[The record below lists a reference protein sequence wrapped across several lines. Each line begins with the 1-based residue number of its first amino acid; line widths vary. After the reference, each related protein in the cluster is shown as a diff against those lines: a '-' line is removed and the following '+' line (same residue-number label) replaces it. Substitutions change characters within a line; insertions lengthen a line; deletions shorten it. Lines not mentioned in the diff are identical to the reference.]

1 MIAGDVDELVLA
13 NQVLDDIVFQVD
25 LDGQIVTLETALDNH
40 LANVLGRRQR
50 GGFHGVEFPSRLRE
64 TSAGHCN
71 QCRKWGGGPFLEI
84 DCGSEVS
91 FDGEENISVFD
102 SSAWADRGFCRK
114 CGSHLFYRLK
124 ESRQFMIPVGL
135 FDNDQG
141 LVFGHQ
147 VFIDEKPSYYSF
159 ADNTTEMTGAEMFA
173 KYAPPQ
179 E

>member
-1 MIAGDVDELVLA
+1 
-13 NQVLDDIVFQVD
+13 
-25 LDGQIVTLETALDNH
+25 
-40 LANVLGRRQR
+40 
-50 GGFHGVEFPSRLRE
+50 
-64 TSAGHCN
+64 
-71 QCRKWGGGPFLEI
+71 
-84 DCGSEVS
+84 
-91 FDGEENISVFD
+91 
-102 SSAWADRGFCRK
+102 
-114 CGSHLFYRLK
+114 
-124 ESRQFMIPVGL
+124 MIPVGL